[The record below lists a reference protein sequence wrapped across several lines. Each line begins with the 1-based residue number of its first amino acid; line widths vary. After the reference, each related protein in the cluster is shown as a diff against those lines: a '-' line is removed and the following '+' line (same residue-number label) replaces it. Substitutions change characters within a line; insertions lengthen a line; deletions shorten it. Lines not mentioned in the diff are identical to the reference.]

1 MATSQQ
7 VEVGQ
12 AEKSIQELP
21 QLADPVATH
30 EELAHTEEEEDE
42 AIGVKNDQVKEKSPA
57 ETVEE
62 DDEDEELWPAAEHY
76 HSPVSGEDTEEVAP
90 VSTAFD
96 DEDDEKDNG
105 DDEDD
110 EEDIV

>member
-1 MATSQQ
+1 MATSQA
-7 VEVGQ
+7 EAGQ

-30 EELAHTEEEEDE
+30 EELVHTREEEEE
-42 AIGVKNDQVKEKSPA
+42 AIGVKNDQVKDKSPA

-62 DDEDEELWPAAEHY
+62 DDEDEELWPAAEHH

-90 VSTAFD
+90 VTAFD